1 LANKQYGKICRD
13 SLPSLQHRA
22 TRAHNP
28 QLFRPHQT
36 MQQLIEFIPIALFFF
51 AYSAHGNT
59 VDVMGYTLTFNGIY
73 TATAVLMIAT
83 TLQVALTWLITRKV
97 EKRLL
102 LMFVIVMATGGL
114 TLVLQNRIFIQWKPT
129 LFNGALAIAFLVAP
143 LIGNRKTLLERT
155 LGQQLTLPTNAWQRL
170 NILWICNFVLA
181 GSANL
186 FVAYQYSEATWVSY
200 KLWSMLGFTLV
211 LSLLT
216 ALIIAP
222 HIKDDQQRSI

>member
-1 LANKQYGKICRD
+1 
-13 SLPSLQHRA
+13 
-22 TRAHNP
+22 
-28 QLFRPHQT
+28 
-36 MQQLIEFIPIALFFF
+36 
-51 AYSAHGNT
+51 
-59 VDVMGYTLTFNGIY
+59 
-73 TATAVLMIAT
+73 
-83 TLQVALTWLITRKV
+83 
-97 EKRLL
+97 
-102 LMFVIVMATGGL
+102 MATGGL